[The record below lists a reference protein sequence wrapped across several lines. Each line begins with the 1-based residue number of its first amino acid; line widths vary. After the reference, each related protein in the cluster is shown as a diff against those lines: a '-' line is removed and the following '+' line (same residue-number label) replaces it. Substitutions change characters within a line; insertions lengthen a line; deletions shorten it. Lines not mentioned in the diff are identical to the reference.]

1 MRLKW
6 SSNLPP
12 EMRTPFGKV
21 SWISVVIIVALA
33 GAVAAGLI
41 VPGRTGEWIEI
52 GAWFAIA
59 IVVALEIGL
68 RTLPPGDH
76 EGNDRRPW

>member
-1 MRLKW
+1 VRV
-6 SSNLPP
+6 P
-12 EMRTPFGKV
+12 TPLGRV
-21 SWISVVIIVALA
+21 SPISIVVVLALL

-41 VPGRTGEWIEI
+41 VPGRTGTVIEI
-52 GAWFAIA
+52 AAWFAIA

-76 EGNDRRPW
+76 DGNDRRPY